1 MVTKSFMEAVKAVK
15 FILDL
20 KRQEQEKEKRIRERE
35 KTFQQRKR
43 MSGGRE
49 AGGALGARR
58 QNGLKTEAAAAR
70 GVGGGWGRR
79 EVGKLLGVRAWMSHG
94 GSRRTEDSLFFAEVP
109 WHLCQ
114 VLHVGLVRDSILFH

>member
-70 GVGGGWGRR
+70 GVGGVLGAKGGR
-79 EVGKLLGVRAWMSHG
+79 KAAG
-94 GSRRTEDSLFFAEVP
+94 GQGLAVSWWQQED
-109 WHLCQ
+109 
-114 VLHVGLVRDSILFH
+114 